1 LYLFDYVSKK
11 PILRYG
17 KAAHHLDSLGKA
29 ITQNSYQDFLDRK

>member
-1 LYLFDYVSKK
+1 VSKK

-17 KAAHHLDSLGKA
+17 KAANHLDSLGKA